1 MNKTQKY
8 EFDQIHGSLSNT
20 LDRAYYYIGQMERQ
34 ANLRYC
40 YWDGQNDTGRKK
52 GKLLGE
58 DPFPWED
65 AHDQRVRLAE
75 EIIAEDVDTMM
86 AAWHRA
92 RLSAAAVEAGDA
104 EKSGVASTLLKNL
117 VRQRCAHEIDHNL
130 RLALNWSETY
140 ALSFLHIGWQ
150 EEFKVHREQ
159 TDTQRLTQL
168 VMAGLMDRDTLAAF
182 ADPDREDTAANFIA
196 ENLSVGARTARKI
209 VRDLR
214 EDGTAEFE
222 RSEEGGGLPYWRA
235 LKPWVDVFFPTDTG
249 HIQNSDFVWI
259 RETYSEDGL
268 EHQAHLEGWRDKF
281 VKTVKQKGPIGK
293 VNSVWNRARQNRTQ
307 VPGTRSS
314 PVMLFGDERELYEIF
329 RCYRKSTDTDGAQR
343 IDQLIM
349 SQFVQT
355 EVGHWDLHPYEHQKY
370 PLVAI
375 PYEMPERR
383 YVECRGVPDL
393 VETHQYGI
401 KWTRD
406 FRGNRADITQL
417 PPLRTPTRSGKRW
430 DIKMGPA
437 AQLPDR
443 TGSQFNWLQPPA
455 YDPASQQFEDSIYAE
470 VSRLFGRAVDGVP
483 PTRIRAYQER
493 LVNQITRVTEEALT
507 QTLQLAQQY
516 LSTTKISRITGSTR
530 ENLEVTGDEIR
541 GEFDLNVEVSA
552 DEMDMDLMVRKAEAF
567 AKMIVPLDSE
577 GVIDR
582 ADLVTHFARGFDPQL
597 AERVIEDKGTVRQQE
612 IEDEKQQFSLM
623 VTGVPPAMKEGQN
636 YALRRKTL
644 IELIQGNPE
653 HQQRYQESEVFR
665 NLVENRLKFFNQQID
680 QQNNAVTGRFG
691 VDPERQ
697 MEAQ

>member
-1 MNKTQKY
+1 MNKTQKH
-8 EFDQIHGSLSNT
+8 EFDLIRTALENT
-20 LDRAYYYIGQMERQ
+20 LNRAHYYIGQMERQ

-40 YWDGQNDTGRKK
+40 YWHGQDDTGRKK
-52 GKLLGE
+52 GHLLKE

-92 RLSAAAVEAGDA
+92 RISAQPVEAGDA
-104 EKSGVASTLLKNL
+104 EKSAVASTLLKNL
-117 VRQRCAHEIDHNL
+117 VRQRCAHQIDHNL

-150 EEFKVHREQ
+150 QEYHVHRET
-159 TDTQRLTQL
+159 TDTQRLSQL
-168 VMAGLMDRDTLAAF
+168 VLAGLMDRDTLAAF
-182 ADPDREDTAANFIA
+182 ADPEREDTAANFIR
-196 ENLSVGARTARKI
+196 ENLSVGARTARQI

-214 EDGTAEFE
+214 EDGSAEFE
-222 RSEEGGGLPYWRA
+222 RAEEGGGLPYWRA
-235 LKPWVDVFFPTDTG
+235 LKPWVDVFFPTDCG
-249 HIQNSDFVWI
+249 HIQDTDFVWI
-259 RETYSEDGL
+259 RETYSEESL
-268 EHQAHLEGWRDKF
+268 QHQAQLEGWRDKF
-281 VKTVKQKGPIGK
+281 VREVLKKGPVGK
-293 VNSVWNRARQNRTQ
+293 VNSVWNRARIQRTGVQ
-307 VPGTRSS
+307 TSKRNPI
-314 PVMLFGDERELYEIF
+314 MLFGDERDLYEIF

-343 IDQLIM
+343 VDQIIM
-349 SQFVQT
+349 SQFLT
-355 EVGHWDLHPYEHQKY
+355 EEIGYWELHPYEHQQF

-443 TGSQFNWLQPPA
+443 TGNQFNWLQPPA
-455 YDPASQQFEDSIYAE
+455 YDPASQQFEESIYSE
-470 VSRLFGRAVDGVP
+470 VFRLFGRAMDGVP
-483 PTRIRAYQER
+483 PTRIRAYQEK
-493 LVNQITRVTEEALT
+493 LVNQVTRVAEECLT
-507 QTLQLAQQY
+507 QTLHLAQQY
-516 LSTTKISRITGSTR
+516 LSTTRISRITGSTR
-530 ENLEVTGDEIR
+530 ENLQVSGDEIR
-541 GEFDLNVEVSA
+541 GEFDLKVEVSA

-597 AERVIEDKGTVRQQE
+597 AERVIEDKGAVRQQE

-623 VTGVPPAMKEGQN
+623 VSGVPPAMKAGQN
-636 YALRRKTL
+636 YELRRRTL
-644 IELIQGNPE
+644 LELIQGNPE
-653 HQQRYQESEVFR
+653 HQQRLQESEVFR
-665 NLVENRLKFFNQQID
+665 NLVENRLKFFNQQLD
-680 QQNNAVTGRFG
+680 QKDNAVTGRFG